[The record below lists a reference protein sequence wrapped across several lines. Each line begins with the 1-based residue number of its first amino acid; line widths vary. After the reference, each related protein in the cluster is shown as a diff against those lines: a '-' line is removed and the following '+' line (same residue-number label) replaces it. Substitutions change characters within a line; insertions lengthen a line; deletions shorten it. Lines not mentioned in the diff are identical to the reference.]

1 MSLALIILAPSG
13 VLTEVAS
20 YPIDFPVIGHSMSV
34 LLRNMVCT
42 MVLSIIVVPITFN
55 DVEAQQAGDQ
65 YRARAARTDVAPA
78 LDGILEQGVWGP
90 AGLIDELIQQEPI
103 EGAPAT
109 EDTEIYLLYD
119 AQNLYIGVRA
129 WQRSNHG
136 VVATEMRR
144 DSDRILDED
153 NIQIIL
159 DTFRDSRSG
168 YMFVTNP
175 LGAQLDQ
182 QVFNEGEGGARQF
195 GFSSSNINRD
205 WDGVW
210 HVAARVLEDGWVVE
224 IAIPMVTL
232 RFNDSDQ
239 QVWGM
244 NIMRNMGGKNE
255 QAFWAPISKEFTITR
270 VSRAGVLEGMQEL
283 NRGMDLRVTPFVTAG
298 GSSTLASGEQSN
310 DWQQDVGLDMKYGL
324 SSGLNLDLTVNTDF
338 AQAEV
343 DDEQVNLTRFALF
356 FPEKRDFFLENS
368 GKFRVG
374 SANPFNR
381 YAELFFSRRIGLT
394 ESGDNVP
401 IIGGARLTGKVGRN
415 DLAVMT
421 VQTDE
426 AMGTAAE
433 NFAVAKFS
441 RNWGRS
447 RVGALVINK
456 TDIDAF
462 GDLANDTSYFNRTYA
477 IDASIAPHPNFTI
490 QGFVAATETSGLNVP
505 VDDPNTSIRE
515 DEGWGGMGTYI
526 NAQWLDADWK
536 IYGEYGDF
544 ENDFNPEAG
553 FLPRNGIRTSKWHI
567 ERSPR
572 PDFWGIRVL
581 SPMVNYIYTTDQTGL
596 RLADRWHYMLG
607 VRFDNGAYLNLWW
620 NDIFDRV
627 DREFSLNDAV
637 IPAGDY
643 DFNEYRISFDSSP
656 SRRFYYGLML
666 SPQQFYGGDRFD
678 TQGKIGARLTDRLAT
693 EASWTRNDVDLPSG
707 DFEVDL
713 ASVRVDFSISPA
725 MAIRSITQYNSLS
738 EQLSTSARFR
748 WTYRPGSDVFVA
760 YDELRRDPTDPLS
773 TFMFR
778 DRRLIVKAT
787 FLLTR

>member
-1 MSLALIILAPSG
+1 MAVSGSG
-13 VLTEVAS
+13 V
-20 YPIDFPVIGHSMSV
+20 H
-34 LLRNMVCT
+34 
-42 MVLSIIVVPITFN
+42 
-55 DVEAQQAGDQ
+55 AQQAGDG
-65 YRARAARTDVAPA
+65 YRVRAVRTDVAPV
-78 LDGILEQGVWGP
+78 LDGLLEEHIWGR

-103 EGAPAT
+103 EGARAT
-109 EDTEIYLLYD
+109 EDTEIHLLYD
-119 AQNLYIGVRA
+119 AETLYIGVRA
-129 WQRSNHG
+129 WERSEHG

-182 QVFNEGEGGARQF
+182 QIFNEGQGGARQF

-210 HVAARVLEDGWVVE
+210 HVAARTLDDGWVAE
-224 IAIPMVTL
+224 IAIPMVTV
-232 RFNDSDQ
+232 RFSDADQ
-239 QVWGM
+239 QSWGM

-270 VSRAGVLEGMQEL
+270 VSMAGVLEGMESL
-283 NRGMDLRVTPFVTAG
+283 NRGMDLRVTPFVTGG
-298 GSSTLASGEQSN
+298 GSSTLESNVESN
-310 DWQQDVGLDMKYGL
+310 DWQRDYGLDVKYGL
-324 SSGLNLDLTVNTDF
+324 TAGLNLDLTLNTDF

-368 GKFRVG
+368 GQFRIG

-394 ESGDNVP
+394 RTGDNVP
-401 IIGGARLTGKVGRN
+401 IIGGARLTGKVGQN
-415 DLAVMT
+415 DIAVMS

-426 AMGTAAE
+426 ALGTAAE

-441 RNWGRS
+441 RNFGRS
-447 RVGALVINK
+447 RVGALFINK

-462 GDLANDTSYFNRTYA
+462 GDLAADTSYHNRTYA
-477 IDASIAPHPNFTI
+477 IDAVFAPHPNFTV
-490 QGFVAATETSGLNVP
+490 QGFLSGTETPGLVAP
-505 VDDPNTSIRE
+505 VDDPATPARE
-515 DEGWGGMGTYI
+515 DEGWGGMGSYI
-526 NAQWLDADWK
+526 NAEWLDADWR
-536 IYGEYGDF
+536 IYGEYADF
-544 ENDFNPEAG
+544 ENDYNPEVG

-596 RLADRWHYMLG
+596 RVADRWHTMLG
-607 VRFDNGAYLNLWW
+607 VRFDNGAFLNLWW
-620 NDIFDRV
+620 NDNFDRV
-627 DREFSLNDAV
+627 DRDFSLNDVV
-637 IPAGDY
+637 IPTGDY
-643 DFNEYRISFDSSP
+643 DFNEYRVSFDSNP
-656 SRRFYYGLML
+656 SRRFYYGVMV

-678 TQGKIGARLTDRLAT
+678 TQGKFGARLTDRLSS
-693 EASWTRNDVDLPSG
+693 EASWTRNDVELPSG
-707 DFEVDL
+707 DFTVDL
-713 ASVRVDFSISPA
+713 ASIRVDFAISPT
-725 MAIRSITQYNSLS
+725 MAIRSITQYNSFV
-738 EQLSTSARFR
+738 EQFSTSARFR
-748 WTYRPGSDVFVA
+748 WTYRPGSDVFIA

-773 TFMFR
+773 TFTFR

-787 FLLTR
+787 FLLTG